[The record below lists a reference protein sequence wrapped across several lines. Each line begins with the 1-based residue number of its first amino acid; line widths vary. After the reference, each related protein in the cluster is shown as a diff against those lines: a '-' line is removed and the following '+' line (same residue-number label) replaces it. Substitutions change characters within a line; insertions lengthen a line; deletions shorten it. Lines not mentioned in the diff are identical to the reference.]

1 MLVCIYVFGWLALQ
15 SQFAFFSLS
24 HYYLF
29 FLFFLVECSHSF
41 VFAFFPEMT
50 VETSAGEKGE

>member
-1 MLVCIYVFGWLALQ
+1 MYLRIWLAGAAEPIC
-15 SQFAFFSLS
+15 FFFSLTIIYFS
-24 HYYLF
+24 F
-29 FLFFLVECSHSF
+29 FFLVECSHSF